1 MRDFCEDL
9 KKCGPH
15 SKQILNYSYPPL
27 LYQRGEDDEEDE
39 EEEGDLDPD
48 EDADIMELI
57 NGKGQHENG
66 SDQLLKQLQNDI
78 DDGNQFFYEQVDEN
92 GNVYLMGED
101 EEHDPQMQAD
111 FAAQQRNGRHGDED
125 QEHNSTIINSS
136 QNTSL
141 EEGFKQFEGQGDQS
155 DG

>member
-27 LYQRGEDDEEDE
+27 LYQRGEDEDEEDE
-39 EEEGDLDPD
+39 GLDPD

-57 NGKGQHENG
+57 NGKNQQQDTG

-78 DDGNQFFYEQVDEN
+78 NDGNQYFYEQVDEN

-101 EEHDPQMQAD
+101 EE
-111 FAAQQRNGRHGDED
+111 FAGEQPNRHRED
-125 QEHNSTIINSS
+125 AEHNSTIINSS

-141 EEGFKQFEGQGDQS
+141 EEGFKQFEDDRGDEEEEESQG
-155 DG
+155 